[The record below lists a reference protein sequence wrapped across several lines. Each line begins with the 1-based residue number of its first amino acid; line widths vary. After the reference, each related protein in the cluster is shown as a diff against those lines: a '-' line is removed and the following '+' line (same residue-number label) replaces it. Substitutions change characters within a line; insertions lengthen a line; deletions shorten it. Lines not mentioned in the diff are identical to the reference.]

1 MLVPVFLFEFSI
13 DESISVV
20 LIGEKFRKVFSTVL
34 LVNENNQLIEV
45 DLSEQL
51 EENHDLLLFFDLD
64 VELVETVQDELR
76 AVFYENLE
84 LLLGRGER
92 NGNIF
97 WNEDVRSCW

>member
-1 MLVPVFLFEFSI
+1 MFVPVFLFEFSI

-20 LIGEKFRKVFSTVL
+20 LIGEKFRKVFSTIL

-84 LLLGRGER
+84 LLLGEGGR
-92 NGNIF
+92 NGKIF